1 MKDYLIICNSPEDQ
15 KFADRLK
22 SDLRAV
28 DIPVWGGAGRGD
40 SKHVVGVA
48 EVIRQASSFIY
59 VCSQYSVKS
68 SMLKMELAAASRA
81 NVPIIMIAIDRD
93 GFKAVKSTHGKV
105 GKVDFCRDYDSGLQ
119 SLVELLKGQKE
130 TEKGVKPGEEGAGR
144 YLFLSYAEVDTPY
157 MEEVKTWL
165 AKKGY
170 AFWEFQGSNRD
181 YQAGLGFELEKVLC
195 DAIATL
201 SILSPGWKMSKWSM
215 KEFMFSQQVGKP
227 VFLLRFQDAGPT
239 LLIAD
244 TLYIDF
250 VEDKSKGFELL
261 EKELKSV
268 YEKRESRVP

>member
-1 MKDYLIICNSPEDQ
+1 MKGYLVICNSPEDQ

-22 SDLRAV
+22 SELRAV
-28 DIPVWGGAGRGD
+28 DIPVWGGAGDTD
-40 SKHVVGVA
+40 SKYVVGVA

-81 NVPIIMIAIDRD
+81 NVPLIMIAIDRD
-93 GFKAVKSTHGKV
+93 GFKAVKNTHGKV

-130 TEKGVKPGEEGAGR
+130 TEKGLKPGEVGAVR

-170 AFWEFQGSNRD
+170 AYWEFQGSNRD
-181 YQAGLGFELEKVLC
+181 YQAGLGFELEKVLL
-195 DAIATL
+195 DATATL
-201 SILSPGWKMSKWSM
+201 SILSPGWKQSKWSM
-215 KEFMFSQQVGKP
+215 KEFIFSQQIGIP

-268 YEKRESRVP
+268 YEKWESRVP

>member
-1 MKDYLIICNSPEDQ
+1 MKGYLVICNSPEDQ

-22 SDLRAV
+22 SELRAV
-28 DIPVWGGAGRGD
+28 DIPVWGGAGDTD
-40 SKHVVGVA
+40 SKYVVGVA

-59 VCSQYSVKS
+59 VCSQFSVKS

-93 GFKAVKSTHGKV
+93 GFKAVKITHGKV

-119 SLVELLKGQKE
+119 SLLEVLKGKKE
-130 TEKGVKPGEEGAGR
+130 AEKGQKPGEEGAGQ

-165 AKKGY
+165 ANKGY
-170 AFWEFQGSNRD
+170 AYWEFQGSNRD
-181 YQAGLGFELEKVLC
+181 YQAGLGFELEKVLL
-195 DAIATL
+195 DATATL
-201 SILSPGWKMSKWSM
+201 SILSPGWKQSKWSM
-215 KEFMFSQQVGKP
+215 KEFIFSQQIGIP

-268 YEKRESRVP
+268 YEKWESRVP